1 MNAVPSSLEKHL
13 DAAVDAV
20 KGRQLPG
27 TANMVSLAAIAW
39 GVAAAGYGLFA
50 AGGETYAWTWGA
62 ILVGL
67 FYTICLGQGGGAFAF
82 IITATQARWSR
93 PLKRVAE
100 SFMVFLPVAWLLL
113 LGFLVGGL
121 GLYTWNPDT
130 FVSSGA
136 VALAPHSP
144 EALPAKE
151 LWLEP
156 TFFVVRQLACLGLLI
171 LIDVVYL
178 RASLKPDLIRAKA
191 RLGDSAPGWWDSI
204 IGGATDAKAAH
215 EAGFKTQ
222 NTLVPFMGFAYA
234 LLMSF
239 LAFDLIMSLSP
250 WWFSNMFGGWIFMTA
265 LWIGMCGIG
274 LTAILGQDWLG
285 IRGLLKVNVTH
296 DLGKLVL
303 ANTMFWAYTLYAQI
317 LPIYYTNV
325 AEETDYLLV
334 RMFLPE
340 WSWLAQTVAVMC
352 FIAPFTMLLSRG
364 LKKMQGPW
372 IALGTVIMVGVF
384 LNFTLLVQPSVYM
397 AREFPMMDFLFIS
410 VGVWAGFMGL
420 FVQVVGRFLAQVPG
434 TVVGDELIEDHPWDV
449 HVHSL
454 RGEHH

>member
-1 MNAVPSSLEKHL
+1 
-13 DAAVDAV
+13 
-20 KGRQLPG
+20 
-27 TANMVSLAAIAW
+27 
-39 GVAAAGYGLFA
+39 
-50 AGGETYAWTWGA
+50 
-62 ILVGL
+62 
-67 FYTICLGQGGGAFAF
+67 
-82 IITATQARWSR
+82 
-93 PLKRVAE
+93 
-100 SFMVFLPVAWLLL
+100 
-113 LGFLVGGL
+113 
-121 GLYTWNPDT
+121 
-130 FVSSGA
+130 
-136 VALAPHSP
+136 
-144 EALPAKE
+144 
-151 LWLEP
+151 
-156 TFFVVRQLACLGLLI
+156 
-171 LIDVVYL
+171 
-178 RASLKPDLIRAKA
+178 
-191 RLGDSAPGWWDSI
+191 
-204 IGGATDAKAAH
+204 
-215 EAGFKTQ
+215 
-222 NTLVPFMGFAYA
+222 MGFAYA